1 MREDRHAREKKQISA
16 KVVMNQFSGQQMHMM
31 RASLDKTN
39 RELKVK
45 DQENRELK
53 MRMMKLDGEANVLRN
68 GLTAK
73 QASVNGLSAKVRQ
86 LEARL
91 KMSVGENLERAT
103 TERDKYMDIADER
116 QKLIDKA
123 NRDKEALQKSVSSMA
138 ELAANDRKA
147 AEMAMKLL
155 EIAQET
161 ENSQT
166 REIVLL
172 Q

>member
-68 GLTAK
+68 GL
-73 QASVNGLSAKVRQ
+73 SAKVRQ

-138 ELAANDRKA
+138 ELAANDR
-147 AEMAMKLL
+147 
-155 EIAQET
+155 
-161 ENSQT
+161 
-166 REIVLL
+166 
-172 Q
+172 